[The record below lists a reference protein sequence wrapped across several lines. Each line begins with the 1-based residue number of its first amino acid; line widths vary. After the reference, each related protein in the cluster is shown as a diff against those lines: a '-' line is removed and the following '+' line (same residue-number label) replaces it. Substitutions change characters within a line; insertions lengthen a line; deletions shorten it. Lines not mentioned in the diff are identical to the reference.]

1 MDLDFVLN
9 SSRKMMFENE
19 VEGYEYS
26 ARGTV
31 FLCRFHGRL
40 HAVTA
45 GHVVK
50 EFDADSARVMAHH
63 EDDEFLPHSG
73 LATLRPDDADD
84 TDYAIRFILFHLVG
98 GTKGEAS
105 I

>member
-1 MDLDFVLN
+1 
-9 SSRKMMFENE
+9 MFENE

-63 EDDEFLPHSG
+63 EDDEFLPNSG